1 MSNLL
6 LAILSGL
13 LLVVAF
19 PRFDIDWLAA
29 VALAPLLVAAGREPS
44 SWRRVLLGVVAGI
57 VYWAGACYWIQFVLE
72 YHGNMGLAGSW
83 GAFALFCLAKSLHLA
98 AFTWLAGYLL
108 DQPYAIPAVAALWV
122 GIERTHGPLGF
133 AWLALGNAG
142 INMGLP
148 MRLAPLVGV
157 YGLSFVLAMLNV
169 AMASV
174 LLRRPRRRLG
184 WLALL
189 LVIPLL
195 PALPDSGPGREHAVV
210 VQSNVPMDED
220 FTADSVAATRDE
232 LARLSLQAA
241 LAPDQPPARL
251 IIWPEVPLP
260 LYYEQ
265 DAEFRRQAQLLA
277 RAAEAWFLFGTVSFT
292 PEGAPLNS
300 AQLVSPSGEPVSRY
314 DKIYLVPFGEF
325 VPPFF
330 GWVNRITREAG
341 DFAPGR
347 EIVISHLGEHRLG
360 AFICY
365 ESAFPHLV
373 RRFAAAGAEVF
384 VNLSNDGY
392 FGTSAA
398 REQHLLIARMR
409 AAENRR
415 WLLRATNNGI
425 TCSIDPLGRI
435 RRQLEPFERLAGRLY
450 FDYETATTPYTR
462 YGDWFAWLCLAASL
476 GAVLLSERPRYRQED
491 RVRARGGSQTA

>member
-1 MSNLL
+1 MTLNFL
-6 LAILSGL
+6 LASLSGL
-13 LLVVAF
+13 LLVLAF
-19 PRFDIDWLAA
+19 PRFDIEWLAA
-29 VALAPLLVAAGREPS
+29 VALAPLLAAAGREPS
-44 SWRRVLLGVVAGI
+44 PWRRMLLGELAGL
-57 VYWAGACYWIQFVLE
+57 VYWAGTCYWIQFVLE
-72 YHGNMGLAGSW
+72 FHGQMGLMGSW
-83 GAFALFCLAKSLHLA
+83 GAFALFCLIKSLHLA
-98 AFTWLAGYLL
+98 LFTWLAGYLIKT
-108 DQPYAIPAVAALWV
+108 PYAIVAVAALWV

-157 YGLSFVLAMLNV
+157 YGLSFVLAMLNA

-174 LLRRPRRRLG
+174 LLRRPRSHLG
-184 WLALL
+184 WLGLL
-189 LVIPLL
+189 LLIPLL
-195 PALPDSGPGREHAVV
+195 PPVPESGPGSEHAVV
-210 VQSNVPMDED
+210 VQPNVPMEEILT
-220 FTADSVAATRDE
+220 TASVAEMREE

-241 LAPDQPPARL
+241 LAPNEPPARL

-265 DAEFRRQAQLLA
+265 DAEFRRQANLLA
-277 RAAEAWFLFGTVSFT
+277 RIAEAWFLFGTVAFT

-300 AQLVSPSGEPVSRY
+300 AQLVSPEGEPVSRY

-325 VPPFF
+325 VPPYF

-347 EIVISHLGEHRLG
+347 DIVVSPVGAHRLG

-365 ESAFPHLV
+365 EAVFPHLV
-373 RRFAAAGAEVF
+373 RRFAKSGAEVL

-392 FGTSAA
+392 FGDTAA

-435 RRQLEPFERLAGRLY
+435 RRQLDPFERLAARLY
-450 FDYETATTPYTR
+450 FDYETALTPYTR
-462 YGDWFAWLCLAASL
+462 YGDWFAWLCLVVSL
-476 GAVLLSERPRYRQED
+476 GAVVLSERPRYRPEG
-491 RVRARGGSQTA
+491 RR